1 MTIDHEKRKEDVPI
15 LTHPPVL
22 ISDICAYLH
31 MMPRLEFCRN
41 VMMF

>member
-1 MTIDHEKRKEDVPI
+1 MCLNTSSS
-15 LTHPPVL
+15 VL
-22 ISDICAYLH
+22 VSDICAYLH